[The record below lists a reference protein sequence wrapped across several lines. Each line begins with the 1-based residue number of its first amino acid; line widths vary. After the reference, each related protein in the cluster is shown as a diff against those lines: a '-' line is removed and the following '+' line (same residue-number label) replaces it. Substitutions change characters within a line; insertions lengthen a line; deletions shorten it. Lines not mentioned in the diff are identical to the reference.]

1 MPCLFSVHS
10 ELLSAFRDSKMYNK
24 DGMAN
29 KHDLSQSDITGRIL
43 KCAVEVHKTLGPG
56 FQEIVYQRALA
67 QEFEAEGLQ
76 FAREEWI
83 PIFYKGEKL
92 DTRRVDFLVED
103 IIVELK
109 AKASLEDIDFIQ
121 TLSYLKALG
130 YHVALL
136 LNFGTQRLQSKR
148 LVYDLNRRGH

>member
-1 MPCLFSVHS
+1 
-10 ELLSAFRDSKMYNK
+10 
-24 DGMAN
+24 MAN
-29 KHDLSQSDITGRIL
+29 KHDLSQGEITGRIL

-67 QEFEAEGLQ
+67 KEFEAESLQ
-76 FAREEWI
+76 FAREEWV
-83 PIFYKGEKL
+83 PIHYKGEKL

-103 IIVELK
+103 VIVEIK
-109 AKASLEDIDFIQ
+109 ARASLEDIDFIQ
-121 TLSYLKALG
+121 TLSYLKAWG

-148 LVYDLNRRGH
+148 LVYDLNRREH

>member
-1 MPCLFSVHS
+1 
-10 ELLSAFRDSKMYNK
+10 
-24 DGMAN
+24 MAN